1 MSFRFTARQYKSL
14 ANFEWAP
21 VGVCVIVGPNGS
33 GKTTALWTPEVLRLA
48 LETDL
53 VHALSYVGGS
63 GEVRRF
69 EAPAA
74 NITEL
79 TVSVGD
85 LSWSI
90 RPERETRVM
99 ERVVAGGETLVERGA
114 GEAAIR
120 IHGKTTLLA
129 NDLMGLR
136 RASNGDDALAK
147 QLAPLVD
154 VITEYRVHGD
164 YELRVLRENGSPQST
179 DVRLDA
185 HGTNAFAV
193 LQRWRTVSDHEHRW
207 DFVVSRLRFAF
218 PTFFQT
224 FDFEPAGNVIS
235 VVVRTPGKRSIRP
248 NDWPN
253 GFFALLLSLA
263 AVAGTNRGGV
273 VAIDEPETSL
283 HPALVRLLIEAFRD
297 WAIEQNATV
306 LLATHSPVLLDCFK
320 DQTDQVYVME
330 PGRTHLPIQLSE
342 LKGEAWLRHFSIGD
356 LYGHDE
362 FGAADTNER

>member
-1 MSFRFTARQYKSL
+1 MSFRLSARQYKSF
-14 ANFEWAP
+14 ANFDWAP
-21 VGVCVIVGPNGS
+21 EGVCVIVGPNGS

-48 LETDL
+48 LDSDL
-53 VHALSYVGGS
+53 VHALTYVGGS

-69 EAPAA
+69 DAPAA

-79 TVSVGD
+79 TVSVGE

-99 ERVVAGGETLVERGA
+99 ERVVSGAETLVERGA
-114 GEAAIR
+114 GESAIR
-120 IHGKTTLLA
+120 IYGRTTLLA
-129 NDLMGLR
+129 NDLMALR

-154 VITEYRVHGD
+154 VITQYRVHGD
-164 YELRVLRENGSPQST
+164 YELRVLRETGSPQSN
-179 DVRLDA
+179 DLRLDA

-193 LQRWRTVSDHEHRW
+193 LQRWRTLSDHEHRW
-207 DFVVSRLRFAF
+207 EFVVTRLREAF
-218 PTFFQT
+218 PSFFQT

-235 VVVRTPGKRSIRP
+235 VVVRTPQKRPIRP

-253 GFFALLLSLA
+253 GFFALLLSLT

-283 HPALVRLLIEAFRD
+283 HPALIRFIIEAFRD
-297 WAIEQNATV
+297 WAIEHDVTV

-320 DQTDQVYVME
+320 EQTDQVYVME
-330 PGRTHLPIQLSE
+330 PGQVTLPVRLSD

-362 FGAADTNER
+362 FGAAHTDGQ